1 MSLSGRTR
9 QSDER
14 APVAEIG
21 GHGPDHHYD
30 AQEGQELAEETHHE
44 DGRGA
49 LLDDSKRLLQAR
61 SYVTT
66 GETHKKE
73 GLWSEYWD
81 IVSG

>member
-1 MSLSGRTR
+1 MSLSGRAR

-30 AQEGQELAEETHHE
+30 AQEGQDLAEETHHE

-49 LLDDSKRLLQAR
+49 VLDESKSLSQSR

-66 GETHKKE
+66 GEAHKKE
-73 GLWSEYWD
+73 GLRSEYRD
-81 IVSG
+81 IVCG